1 MHTLIYALGAL
12 VLISVAIP
20 LIVVSAGALI
30 VALPYLV
37 AAGLV
42 FADFTWNHGALT
54 VWIVMLAAVY
64 CVATLVQNWRE
75 SRRKEKRQERGQ
87 HAL

>member
-20 LIVVSAGALI
+20 LIVFSVGALI

-37 AAGLV
+37 AVGLL

-54 VWIVMLAAVY
+54 VWIIMLTAVY
-64 CVATLVQNWRE
+64 CVATIVQNWRE
-75 SRRKEKRQERGQ
+75 CRKEEKRQERNQ
-87 HAL
+87 RAL

>member
-20 LIVVSAGALI
+20 LVVFSVGALI

-54 VWIVMLAAVY
+54 VWIIMLTAVY
-64 CVATLVQNWRE
+64 CVATIVQNWHK
-75 SRRKEKRQERGQ
+75 SRREEKRQERDQ